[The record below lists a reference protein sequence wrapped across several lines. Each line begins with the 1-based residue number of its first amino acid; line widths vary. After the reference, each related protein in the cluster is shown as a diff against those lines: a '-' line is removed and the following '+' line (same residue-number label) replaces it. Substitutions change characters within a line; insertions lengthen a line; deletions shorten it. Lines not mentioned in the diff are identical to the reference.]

1 MKKVLGF
8 GAALLALPLTAAW
21 AQGPVSGSITDART
35 GAALPGA
42 SIVLDGTPTGA
53 ATDASGAFTLPA
65 VPAGAHELR
74 ISFIGYRQ
82 LVQAVQGQPAAQQVR
97 LALAPADF
105 VTGEAVVTATRA
117 NEKTGT
123 TYTNVSNEQLQAR
136 NFGQDLPYL
145 LDQTPSVVVN
155 SDGGTG
161 VGYTGIRVR
170 GTDNTR
176 INVTL
181 NGVPVNE
188 SESHGVFFVDL
199 PDLAS
204 SVQSIQVQ
212 RGVGTST
219 NGAGAFGASLNVET
233 TGLRTQPYANVNNSA
248 GSYGTWKSTIAAG
261 TGLINSHF
269 TLDARVSRLQSEGYV
284 DRSAS
289 RLGSLYLA
297 GTYSGKNTLVR
308 AMVLTGREK
317 TGQAWY
323 GLADSLLTKKR
334 RFNEAGTDYGQH
346 FPAYRNQTDNYQ
358 QDYYQLLV
366 SHQFG
371 PNWNLSVTPFWTRG
385 GGYYEEYKV
394 GQDFAKY
401 GISGPVYAA
410 RAAGGLDTITSTDVI
425 RRRWLKTDLYGATYS
440 LQYRPETGT
449 LTELTLGGATIGY
462 RGQHFDELTWAQYG
476 LNIPESGY
484 RYYSEPNALKT
495 DANGYAR
502 AVYQLAEPLSAFV
515 DLQYRYVKYTFF
527 GPLASGE
534 KGQQNTY
541 FHFFNPKAGLTYT
554 LPHSI
559 TAYASYAVAQREP
572 TRTDYTDTPAERR
585 PVSEKLQNVE
595 AGLRRNAGVFQWSAN
610 YYLMLYRNQLVLSGK
625 LDDVGNPI
633 HNNVRD
639 SYRTGVELTGA
650 AQVAKQLTISAN
662 ATFSRNK
669 IKNYTDYLAD
679 YDNGGEAATRYR
691 ETDISFS
698 PAVIVGNTLEYQPVS
713 GLRLAVLSKY
723 VGKQYLDNTASND
736 RSIDS
741 YFVNDLRLRYAFQP
755 GKLGLRNVEVA
766 LLVNNIF
773 STRYESNGYTYGYIE
788 GGQVQYFNYHYP
800 QAPRNFLASLNLH
813 F

>member
-8 GAALLALPLTAAW
+8 GAALLALPLTTAW

-42 SIVLDGTPTGA
+42 SIVLDGTATGA

-188 SESHGVFFVDL
+188 AESHGVFFVDL

-233 TGLRTQPYANVNNSA
+233 TGLRTQPYADVNNSA

-334 RFNEAGTDYGQH
+334 RLNEAGTDYGQH

-440 LQYRPETGT
+440 LQYRPETGR

-534 KGQQNTY
+534 KGQQSTY
-541 FHFFNPKAGLTYT
+541 FHFFNPKAGLTYI

-639 SYRTGVELTGA
+639 SYRTGVELTSA

-669 IKNYTDYLAD
+669 IKNYIDYLAD

-788 GGQVQYFNYHYP
+788 GGQAQYFNYHYP